1 MHTFFYIDL
10 AGIPDIYQYS
20 ICIPTDMTHKFLE
33 KQAFESFILKKTF
46 TKNTVLLKWVIL
58 YNPGVPEGYQNYIII
73 LHMEYIFIIYL
84 YYIYYI
90 FISNL
95 FRQTNC
101 I

>member
-1 MHTFFYIDL
+1 
-10 AGIPDIYQYS
+10 
-20 ICIPTDMTHKFLE
+20 MTHKFLE

-73 LHMEYIFIIYL
+73 LHMEYIFIIIL
-84 YYIYYI
+84 HMHMEYI